1 MVGEGVASLAAT
13 PEPRVRAFPAR
24 GSSGY
29 GPLSQTPC
37 AVNDVVTVFVHQAQI
52 VEGVVAVVLVV
63 MVHLYHVLCRE
74 AQPAECATTT
84 LSFEQPR
91 DPSRFVRATPQPG

>member
-13 PEPRVRAFPAR
+13 PEPHVRAFPAR

-37 AVNDVVTVFVHQAQI
+37 AVNNVVTVAVHQARV
-52 VEGVVAVVLVV
+52 VEGVVAVVGL
-63 MVHLYHVLCRE
+63 LGSR
-74 AQPAECATTT
+74 
-84 LSFEQPR
+84 
-91 DPSRFVRATPQPG
+91 PSRVDQ